1 MIQKRN
7 RFSTNSQKSKKIA
20 LDFQP
25 LANPKIENMKR
36 RFIAAKRR
44 FIFAPFCKGVFL
56 SAFRRTKYMKFS
68 DFSPQFYIKSSRS
81 VNDCRIND
89 CKIGGWVC
97 IFGLVQKNTLFLVN
111 LFFFVYLCSAD

>member
-36 RFIAAKRR
+36 RFMQT
-44 FIFAPFCKGVFL
+44 FL
-56 SAFRRTKYMKFS
+56 NIVVLQTFK
-68 DFSPQFYIKSSRS
+68 
-81 VNDCRIND
+81 
-89 CKIGGWVC
+89 
-97 IFGLVQKNTLFLVN
+97 
-111 LFFFVYLCSAD
+111 

>member
-36 RFIAAKRR
+36 RFILSKRR
-44 FIFAPFCKGVFL
+44 FTEIKRRFDMSETAFCFLPLTEAIIFIPLQTEKVL
-56 SAFRRTKYMKFS
+56 KTNS
-68 DFSPQFYIKSSRS
+68 
-81 VNDCRIND
+81 
-89 CKIGGWVC
+89 
-97 IFGLVQKNTLFLVN
+97 
-111 LFFFVYLCSAD
+111 

>member
-36 RFIAAKRR
+36 RLTKTSTHSLPPHIGFWLISGKKKQV
-44 FIFAPFCKGVFL
+44 IY
-56 SAFRRTKYMKFS
+56 AFQSSPRTMKKPKTS
-68 DFSPQFYIKSSRS
+68 LWQD
-81 VNDCRIND
+81 
-89 CKIGGWVC
+89 
-97 IFGLVQKNTLFLVN
+97 
-111 LFFFVYLCSAD
+111 A

>member
-36 RFIAAKRR
+36 RLIFLKCRFILFKRHFFKFRRRLFEKIRRLFKKYRR
-44 FIFAPFCKGVFL
+44 FVARN
-56 SAFRRTKYMKFS
+56 RR
-68 DFSPQFYIKSSRS
+68 QNS
-81 VNDCRIND
+81 V
-89 CKIGGWVC
+89 
-97 IFGLVQKNTLFLVN
+97 KNTVIYSLLANKIAKPLLEHNYNYVK
-111 LFFFVYLCSAD
+111 

>member
-36 RFIAAKRR
+36 RFIFPKRR
-44 FIFAPFCKGVFL
+44 FG
-56 SAFRRTKYMKFS
+56 RTKMAVY
-68 DFSPQFYIKSSRS
+68 
-81 VNDCRIND
+81 
-89 CKIGGWVC
+89 
-97 IFGLVQKNTLFLVN
+97 
-111 LFFFVYLCSAD
+111 FV

>member
-36 RFIAAKRR
+36 RFIFRNLLLV
-44 FIFAPFCKGVFL
+44 ILLVCFL
-56 SAFRRTKYMKFS
+56 QTLSCSNRVEREVPILYK
-68 DFSPQFYIKSSRS
+68 DSR
-81 VNDCRIND
+81 
-89 CKIGGWVC
+89 
-97 IFGLVQKNTLFLVN
+97 
-111 LFFFVYLCSAD
+111 

>member
-36 RFIAAKRR
+36 RFTKIKQRFVRTKRRFDKTKRR
-44 FIFAPFCKGVFL
+44 FILEKRKV
-56 SAFRRTKYMKFS
+56 
-68 DFSPQFYIKSSRS
+68 
-81 VNDCRIND
+81 
-89 CKIGGWVC
+89 
-97 IFGLVQKNTLFLVN
+97 
-111 LFFFVYLCSAD
+111 